1 MIEIRIAHTFPKS
14 RGGFHLHVDIRA
26 ESRRLAF
33 FGPSGSGKT
42 LTLHALSGLFS
53 PRSGY
58 IRIADRVLFDSA
70 KGICLPARK
79 RNIGYLFQ
87 DYALFPHLTVRQN
100 IAFPFGRAWSGE
112 KKKERNLRVGEMLDC
127 FELGSVADSFPSGIS
142 GGQKQRVALARALV
156 TRPSMLLL
164 DEPFSALDPLLRIR
178 IREQCAAMLGLF
190 PIPAVIITHDPEDV
204 LTFADNVTLYANG
217 RADETRFLDNLTA
230 ETAGDNELL
239 DTLIQARRIR
249 AFLEQRAEFAGENPL
264 GIEQ

>member
-1 MIEIRIAHTFPKS
+1 MIEIRIDHTFPKS
-14 RGGFHLHVDIRA
+14 RGGFRLHVDIRA

-42 LTLHALSGLFS
+42 LTLHALSGLFF
-53 PRSGY
+53 PQSGY
-58 IRIADRVLFDSA
+58 IRIADRVLFDST

-100 IAFPFGRAWSGE
+100 IAFPFGHAWNSKKRA
-112 KKKERNLRVGEMLDC
+112 ERDLRVQDMLDC
-127 FELGSVADSFPSGIS
+127 FELTRVADSFPSGVS

-178 IREQCAAMLGLF
+178 IREQCASMLSLF
-190 PIPAVIITHDPEDV
+190 PTPAVIITHDPEDV
-204 LTFADNVTLYANG
+204 LIFADSVTLYESG
-217 RADETRFLDNLTA
+217 RADETRGLDVLTA
-230 ETAGDNELL
+230 EDAEKNELL
-239 DTLIQARRIR
+239 RTLVQTRRVREFLGTGPQA
-249 AFLEQRAEFAGENPL
+249 L
-264 GIEQ
+264 

>member
-1 MIEIRIAHTFPKS
+1 MIEIRIEHTFPRN
-14 RGGFHLHVDIRA
+14 RGGFYLHVDIRA

-42 LTLHALSGLFS
+42 LTLHALSGLFF

-58 IRIADRVLFDSA
+58 IRIADRVLFDSE

-100 IAFPFGRAWSGE
+100 IAFPFGGHAWNG
-112 KKKERNLRVGEMLDC
+112 KKRQERDQRVREMLDC
-127 FELGSVADSFPSGIS
+127 FELASVADSFPAGIS

-156 TRPSMLLL
+156 TRPSILLL

-178 IREQCAAMLGLF
+178 IREQCASLLRLF
-190 PIPAVIITHDPEDV
+190 PTPAVIITHDPEDV
-204 LTFADNVTLYANG
+204 LIFADSVTLYTQG
-217 RADETRFLDNLTA
+217 RADETRSLDALTA
-230 ETAGDNELL
+230 AGADGDELL
-239 DTLIQARRIR
+239 NTLIQARRVR
-249 AFLEQRAEFAGENPL
+249 EFLKGGSGRETA
-264 GIEQ
+264 